1 MVKTCFERLKL
12 DSSFTLMSIS
22 EIHALI
28 RLLDDPDEG
37 VYLHVRDKLLSKG
50 TEILPAIMEHRASNA
65 ICEIHENR
73 LHEIVEGLHGS
84 YVKKGLMDWFDAG
97 ASNIIEGA
105 LWIHK
110 AADPLLDVEEAR
122 KQYAKLRRDVW
133 LEMNEE
139 LTALEQVRILNH
151 IFFSSEQYTNSRS
164 GHPNPKDALIA
175 EVMKLKKGNPLGL
188 GTLYLSIARDLEL
201 PIHGVN
207 LPNHFILCYC
217 DKNHVHDGIHPED
230 DNKIPGGILFYINP
244 FSEGT
249 VIHPSD
255 VSEFLSHLDLPVD
268 ERHCG
273 PCAPLDIIRRLI
285 GNVAYA
291 FERNGYITQAENM
304 RKLLMFVETGATE
317 GLEESSPDETDEGLE
332 GLL

>member
-1 MVKTCFERLKL
+1 
-12 DSSFTLMSIS
+12 MSVS
-22 EIHALI
+22 EINALI
-28 RLLDDPDEG
+28 QLLDDPDEN
-37 VYLHVRDKLLSKG
+37 VYMHVREQLLSKG
-50 TEILPAIMEHRASNA
+50 TEILPAVMEHRSSNN
-65 ICEIHENR
+65 ICAIHESR
-73 LHEIVEGLHGS
+73 LDELVEGLHGA
-84 YVKKGLMDWFDAG
+84 YIKKGLMDWFDAG
-97 ASNIIEGA
+97 ANDIIEGA
-105 LWIHK
+105 IWVHK
-110 AADPLLDVEEAR
+110 ASDPLLDVVATK
-122 KQYAKLRRDVW
+122 KQYEKLRRDVW

-151 IFFSSEQYTNSRS
+151 IFFSSEQYKNTRS
-164 GHPNPKDALIA
+164 GHPNPKDALIG
-175 EVMKLKKGNPLGL
+175 EVMNLKHGNPLGL
-188 GTLYLSIARDLEL
+188 GTLYLAIARDLEL

-217 DKNHVHDGIHPED
+217 DKNHVHDGSKPSD
-230 DNKIPGGILFYINP
+230 DHRIPGGILFYINP

-249 VIHPSD
+249 IIHPSD

-291 FERNGYITQAENM
+291 FERNGHISQAENM

-317 GLEESSPDETDEGLE
+317 NLEEPSADTDSESPEGLV
-332 GLL
+332 